1 MKLLWLTMLTIS
13 SLAFAQTGAGKGQIL
28 WQFETGG

>member
-13 SLAFAQTGAGKGQIL
+13 SLAFAQTGAGKGQFL
-28 WQFETGG
+28 WQVETGG